1 MASELFHDLYRRAF
15 KADCAVIH
23 TLNQLMCGMGPGNTT
38 LRVRLAEGL
47 LEASRDFDDS
57 IALIARRRN
66 MTTRG
71 PAYRCP
77 NCGLPHC
84 PGAVPELPASVIQ
97 ALKYGH
103 TSNSPTQQD
112 GT

>member
-23 TLNQLMCGMGPGNTT
+23 TLNQLIIGMGPGSTT

-47 LEASRDFDDS
+47 LEARRDFDAGIDS
-57 IALIARRRN
+57 VARRRN
-66 MTTRG
+66 MLRHDLLFS
-71 PAYRCP
+71 CP
-77 NCGLPHC
+77 HCGLSHC
-84 PGAVPELPASVIQ
+84 PGAVPMLPASI
-97 ALKYGH
+97 AKFLKSGH
-103 TSNSPTQQD
+103 IIDSPTQQD